1 MKKDKEQLIRRG
13 LLLLQKELEY
23 RIEIYDENTCAGKQ
37 YREDLR
43 TIKENEHVEEKQSN
57 NAHH

>member
-1 MKKDKEQLIRRG
+1 MKNKEQLIRRG

-23 RIEIYDENTCAGKQ
+23 RCDVYDENTYAGKQ
-37 YREDLR
+37 YRQDLR